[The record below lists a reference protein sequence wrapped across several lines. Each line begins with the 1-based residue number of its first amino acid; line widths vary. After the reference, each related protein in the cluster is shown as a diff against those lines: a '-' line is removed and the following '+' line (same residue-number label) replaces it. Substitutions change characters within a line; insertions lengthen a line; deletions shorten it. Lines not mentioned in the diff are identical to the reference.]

1 VSEFNCRN
9 KYSSKTSNILWKVSK
24 TLELFLFSIVVK
36 FALVVTFCPTEECW
50 CEGPEQDE
58 NHKDEK
64 MENNAFY
71 FMTKL
76 G

>member
-1 VSEFNCRN
+1 MEG
-9 KYSSKTSNILWKVSK
+9 
-24 TLELFLFSIVVK
+24 LEDVGAFLIFDRCEIRTGCK
-36 FALVVTFCPTEECW
+36 ALSQYKLPTEECW